1 MTFYQLRILYLMA
14 FCLCLTV
21 KAAAQQPVI
30 EDGFRMLTFRD
41 GLAGTSVT
49 DIITDHNG
57 EMWIAT
63 SNGVNTYN
71 GKRLTTFKLGEESLQ
86 NHVDGQKLKTI
97 LVADTPMDM
106 ANSVRDIHKGS
117 DGRRYHEA
125 GTPFTMRPGKWIGA
139 KMGYV
144 ATCLG
149 RQSNR
154 GWIDADWFRVTRK

>member
-1 MTFYQLRILYLMA
+1 
-14 FCLCLTV
+14 
-21 KAAAQQPVI
+21 
-30 EDGFRMLTFRD
+30 MLTFRE

-97 LVADTPMDM
+97 LVA
-106 ANSVRDIHKGS
+106 
-117 DGRRYHEA
+117 